1 MSRRILGCV
10 VALCVSASSTAWAQ
24 AEAGEPAP
32 LAPPEVTDE
41 PAEPTEG
48 GDGEGTSG
56 EAAEPPAEPPADP
69 TPPPEPQPEPAP
81 EPSYDPG
88 EEQPPTPQAT
98 PADDSAGKSAPP
110 PELTLGL
117 GIDGGVFGRLEG
129 QTEGYA
135 SGSRGDIAYGGGLW
149 FAPNRLFTIG
159 LSYQRLGLGS
169 EETAP
174 HQAYS
179 VSVQRATDVGWLTGR
194 VYPLRS
200 DTAGLFIQGMFGL
213 SWQALNANGTTLSSG
228 TPSVAPAT
236 GFRCSARGAA
246 RLAIGVGVGAEVE
259 VERNLAFIARGELQA
274 HQLSNDP
281 IDLDGCAEGSGTAT
295 VLGAQI
301 GLLYRF
307 DLGG

>member
-1 MSRRILGCV
+1 MDG
-10 VALCVSASSTAWAQ
+10 AD
-24 AEAGEPAP
+24 
-32 LAPPEVTDE
+32 PPPVPED
-41 PAEPTEG
+41 PTES
-48 GDGEGTSG
+48 DEEEEASG
-56 EAAEPPAEPPADP
+56 EETEPPAEPPPAP
-69 TPPPEPQPEPAP
+69 EPPPEPALEPT
-81 EPSYDPG
+81 YDPD
-88 EEQPPTPQAT
+88 EEQPFMPEAT
-98 PADDSAGKSAPP
+98 PVDDSAGKSAPP
-110 PELTLGL
+110 PELTLGI

-129 QTEGYA
+129 ETEGFA
-135 SGSRGDIAYGGGLW
+135 NGSRGDIAYGGGLW

-169 EETAP
+169 EETAA

-179 VSVQRATDVGWLTGR
+179 VAIKRATNVGWLTGR
-194 VYPLRS
+194 VYPLRG

-213 SWQALNANGTTLSSG
+213 SWQALEANGTSAQGG
-228 TPSVAPAT
+228 TPYVAPAA
-236 GFRCSARGAA
+236 GFRCNARGAA

-259 VERNLAFIARGELQA
+259 VERNLAFIARGELHA

-281 IDLDGCAEGSGTAT
+281 MDLDGCAEGSGTAT